1 VSTSLL
7 DLLAD
12 AAYQRDSRV
21 HGVVIG
27 VVTNNKDDQGLGRV
41 KVRFPWLSGAVES
54 HWARVA
60 TPMAGNGR
68 GLYSLPEVDDEV
80 LVLFDRG
87 DVRFPFVIG
96 ALWNGK
102 DKAPA
107 GNSDGRN
114 AERVIKSRSGHV
126 IRLVDEQDAE
136 KVEIVDASGKNSVV
150 IDTAANSVTVSADTR
165 IVLSAPQGDVVI
177 EAKQLRVAVDSAQV
191 DVKGAMSIKASSE
204 LVLEGRTID
213 LNPP

>member
-1 VSTSLL
+1 MSLNLL
-7 DLLAD
+7 DLVAD
-12 AAYQRDSRV
+12 AAYQRDSRI

-27 VVTNNKDDQGLGRV
+27 VVTNNKDEQGLGRV

-102 DKAPA
+102 DKAPSSN
-107 GNSDGRN
+107 GDGHN

-126 IRLVDEQDAE
+126 IRLTDESGAE

-150 IDTAANSVTVSADTR
+150 IDTAANAVTVSADTR
-165 IVLSAPQGDVVI
+165 VVLSAPQGDVVI
-177 EAKQLRVAVDSAQV
+177 KARQLQVAVESAKV
-191 DVKGAMSIKASSE
+191 DVKDALAIEAGGALEIK
-204 LVLEGRTID
+204 GKTID
-213 LNPP
+213 LN

>member
-1 VSTSLL
+1 MNLL
-7 DLLAD
+7 DLVAD
-12 AAYQRDSRV
+12 AAYQRDSRI
-21 HGVVIG
+21 HGVVIA

-102 DKAPA
+102 DKAPSSN
-107 GNSDGRN
+107 GDGHN

-126 IRLVDEQDAE
+126 IRLTDESGAE
-136 KVEIVDASGKNSVV
+136 KVEIVDASGKNRVV
-150 IDTAANSVTVSADTR
+150 IDTAANAVTVSADTR
-165 IVLSAPQGDVVI
+165 IRLSAPNGDVVI
-177 EAKQLRVAVDSAQV
+177 EAKQLQIAVDNAKV
-191 DVKGAMSIKASSE
+191 DVKDALSIHAGGALDIK
-204 LVLEGRTID
+204 GKTID
-213 LNPP
+213 LN

>member
-1 VSTSLL
+1 MSMNLL
-7 DLLAD
+7 DLVAD
-12 AAYQRDSRV
+12 AAYQRDSRI

-102 DKAPA
+102 DKAPSSN
-107 GNSDGRN
+107 GDGHN

-126 IRLVDEQDAE
+126 IRLTDESGAE
-136 KVEIVDASGKNSVV
+136 KVEIVDASGKNRVV
-150 IDTAANSVTVSADTR
+150 IDTAANAVTVSADTR
-165 IVLSAPQGDVVI
+165 IRLSAPNGDVVI
-177 EAKQLRVAVDSAQV
+177 EAKQLQIAVESAKF
-191 DVKGAMSIKASSE
+191 DVKDALSIHAGGALEIK
-204 LVLEGRTID
+204 GKTID
-213 LNPP
+213 LN

>member
-1 VSTSLL
+1 MSMNLL
-7 DLLAD
+7 DLVAD
-12 AAYQRDSRV
+12 AAYQRDSRI

-102 DKAPA
+102 DKAPSSN
-107 GNSDGRN
+107 GDGHN

-126 IRLVDEQDAE
+126 IRLTDESGAE
-136 KVEIVDASGKNSVV
+136 KVEIVDASGKNRMV
-150 IDTAANSVTVSADTR
+150 IDTAANAVTVSAETR
-165 IVLSAPQGDVVI
+165 VVLSAPQGDVVI
-177 EAKQLRVAVDSAQV
+177 KARQLQVAVDSVKV
-191 DVKGAMSIKASSE
+191 DVKDAVGIEAGGAVAIK
-204 LVLEGRTID
+204 GKTID
-213 LNPP
+213 LN

>member
-1 VSTSLL
+1 MNLL
-7 DLLAD
+7 DLVAD
-12 AAYQRDSRV
+12 AAYQRDSRI
-21 HGVVIG
+21 HGVVIA

-102 DKAPA
+102 DKAPSSN
-107 GNSDGRN
+107 GDGHN

-126 IRLVDEQDAE
+126 IRLTDESGAE
-136 KVEIVDASGKNSVV
+136 KVEIVDASGKNRVV
-150 IDTAANSVTVSADTR
+150 IDTAANAVTVSADTR
-165 IVLSAPQGDVVI
+165 IKLSAPNGDVVI
-177 EAKQLRVAVDSAQV
+177 EAKQLQIAVDGAKV
-191 DVKGAMSIKASSE
+191 DVKDALSIHAGGALEIK
-204 LVLEGRTID
+204 GKTID
-213 LNPP
+213 LN

>member
-1 VSTSLL
+1 MSMNLL
-7 DLLAD
+7 DLVAD
-12 AAYQRDSRV
+12 AAYQRDSRI

-27 VVTNNKDDQGLGRV
+27 VVTNNKDEQGLGRV

-102 DKAPA
+102 DKAPSSN
-107 GNSDGRN
+107 GDGHN

-126 IRLVDEQDAE
+126 IRLTDESGAE
-136 KVEIVDASGKNSVV
+136 KVEIVDASGKNRVV
-150 IDTAANSVTVSADTR
+150 IDTAANAVTVSAETR
-165 IVLSAPQGDVVI
+165 VVLSAPQGDVVI
-177 EAKQLRVAVDSAQV
+177 KARQLQVAVESAKV
-191 DVKGAMSIKASSE
+191 DVQDALAIEAGGALEIKGK
-204 LVLEGRTID
+204 TID
-213 LNPP
+213 LN

>member
-1 VSTSLL
+1 MSTSLL
-7 DLLAD
+7 DLVAD
-12 AAYQRDSRV
+12 AAYQRDSRI

-27 VVTNNKDDQGLGRV
+27 VVTNNKDDQGLGRIKV
-41 KVRFPWLSGAVES
+41 KFPWLSGSVES

-107 GNSDGRN
+107 NNSDGHN
-114 AERVIKSRSGHV
+114 SERVIKSRSGHT
-126 IRLVDEQDAE
+126 IRLKDEKGAE

-150 IDTAANSVTVSADTR
+150 IDTTANAITVRADAC

-177 EAKQLRVAVDSAQV
+177 EAKNLKIAVGDAKV
-191 DVKGAMSIKASSE
+191 EVEAAMTIRAGGE
-204 LVLEGRTID
+204 LALEGSTID
-213 LNPP
+213 LN

>member
-1 VSTSLL
+1 MTTSLL
-7 DLLAD
+7 DLVAD
-12 AAYQRDSRV
+12 AAYQRDSRI

-41 KVRFPWLSGAVES
+41 KVRFPWLSGTVES

-102 DKAPA
+102 DKAPSSN
-107 GNSDGRN
+107 GDGHN

-126 IRLVDEQDAE
+126 IRLSDESGAE
-136 KVEIVDASGKNSVV
+136 KVEIVDASGKNRVV
-150 IDTAANSVTVSADTR
+150 IDTAANAVTVSAETR
-165 IVLSAPQGDVVI
+165 VVLSAPNGDVRI
-177 EAKQLRVAVDSAQV
+177 EAKQLSIAADNAKV
-191 DVKGAMSIKASSE
+191 DVKDGLAIHAGGALE
-204 LVLEGRTID
+204 LKGKTID
-213 LNPP
+213 LN

>member
-7 DLLAD
+7 DLVAD
-12 AAYQRDSRV
+12 AAHQRDSRI

-102 DKAPA
+102 DKAPSS
-107 GNSDGRN
+107 NSDGHN
-114 AERVIKSRSGHV
+114 SERVIKSRSGHV
-126 IRLVDEQDAE
+126 IRLTDESGAE
-136 KVEIVDASGKNSVV
+136 KVEIVDASGKNRVV
-150 IDTAANSVTVSADTR
+150 IDTAANAVTVSAETR
-165 IVLSAPQGDVVI
+165 VVLSAPHGDVRI
-177 EAKQLRVAVDSAQV
+177 EARQLAIAVDSAKV
-191 DVKGAMSIKASSE
+191 EVKDALAIHAGGALAIT
-204 LVLEGRTID
+204 GQTID
-213 LNPP
+213 LN